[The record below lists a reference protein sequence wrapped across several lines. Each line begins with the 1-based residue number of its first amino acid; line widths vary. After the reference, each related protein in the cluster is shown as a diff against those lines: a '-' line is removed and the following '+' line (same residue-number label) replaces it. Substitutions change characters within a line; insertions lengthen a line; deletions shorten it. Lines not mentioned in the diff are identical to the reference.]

1 MFTDF
6 RYIGARGFAMFFVSY
21 LQATARLT
29 NIAVIARTSDLVNN
43 IIQQMLRLQVFVFK
57 DFLSSSKSMNDWNI

>member
-6 RYIGARGFAMFFVSY
+6 RYIGARDFAVFIVSY
-21 LQATARLT
+21 LQATACLT
-29 NIAVIARTSDLVNN
+29 NIVVITRTSDLVNN

-57 DFLSSSKSMNDWNI
+57 EFLSSSKSMND

>member
-6 RYIGARGFAMFFVSY
+6 RYIGAGGFAMFIVSY
-21 LQATARLT
+21 LQAAARLT

-57 DFLSSSKSMNDWNI
+57 EFLSSSKSMND